1 VRIPALLLLLV
12 SAVPVDAQQP
22 LVVGGRVVATGDNV
36 PLRRARIA
44 VLVDGRTLAA
54 VFADEE
60 GRFDV
65 TVPTSVY
72 TLRITKSGYA
82 PLDIPGS
89 AQTRGAI
96 AASLARAA
104 VITGR
109 VVDAAGQPAVGVSVR
124 VRRLGTA
131 AGTTAAEFHADTDD
145 RGEYRVGHLAAGRY
159 SVHSYQAGDPSMS
172 FDDMPPEMAAV
183 MRAARQERM
192 RSAPPMS
199 ATATV
204 EIGAG
209 TEAEVTLVQNQPA
222 VALPYAEVGGVVTG
236 TLVDEFGEPAEDVTL
251 RLWQTRFLDGRL
263 VLAPAGQSRRADD
276 AGRYRLFHV
285 PAGRYLLVVTPDPEP
300 LAGTVEPAP
309 FLPVYFPGRLE
320 VATASEVLVNRAQ
333 ESASVDMVVQRARG
347 ARVHGTALD
356 SAGNPLRGNVMLVP
370 GQYSNAASPTAP
382 SYRGNGLSLA
392 PLTTMPSA
400 DGAFEVRNVPP
411 GVYALQAVATI
422 AESSVATFT
431 INGVQ
436 RSGRKELIEDMAAML
451 RRITFIEGITEF
463 ALLRLTVNDQ
473 DIGPLA
479 LSTVPT
485 STISGRITIDGPG
498 RLITPVDF
506 GLAVS
511 NVDPDE
517 VPAVMMRRDVDI
529 ARDGTFRIT
538 GLTGRSRIVL
548 TRAPAGW
555 WLKSADI
562 RGFNAATEPVDFG
575 SPDDSR
581 DDVTIVLADSG
592 ATLQGKVTG
601 GANPQESSIVVF
613 ATDRALRMSG
623 SRYVRTTV
631 PDPEGRFSLNSFP
644 PGQYFAIAV
653 EAEDGDVAG
662 DWESP
667 ERLDALARLAERVTL
682 AEWENRLLDLRVM
695 RIVR

>member
-1 VRIPALLLLLV
+1 
-12 SAVPVDAQQP
+12 
-22 LVVGGRVVATGDNV
+22 
-36 PLRRARIA
+36 
-44 VLVDGRTLAA
+44 
-54 VFADEE
+54 
-60 GRFDV
+60 
-65 TVPTSVY
+65 
-72 TLRITKSGYA
+72 
-82 PLDIPGS
+82 
-89 AQTRGAI
+89 
-96 AASLARAA
+96 
-104 VITGR
+104 
-109 VVDAAGQPAVGVSVR
+109 
-124 VRRLGTA
+124 
-131 AGTTAAEFHADTDD
+131 
-145 RGEYRVGHLAAGRY
+145 
-159 SVHSYQAGDPSMS
+159 
-172 FDDMPPEMAAV
+172 
-183 MRAARQERM
+183 
-192 RSAPPMS
+192 
-199 ATATV
+199 
-204 EIGAG
+204 
-209 TEAEVTLVQNQPA
+209 
-222 VALPYAEVGGVVTG
+222 
-236 TLVDEFGEPAEDVTL
+236 
-251 RLWQTRFLDGRL
+251 
-263 VLAPAGQSRRADD
+263 
-276 AGRYRLFHV
+276 
-285 PAGRYLLVVTPDPEP
+285 
-300 LAGTVEPAP
+300 
-309 FLPVYFPGRLE
+309 
-320 VATASEVLVNRAQ
+320 
-333 ESASVDMVVQRARG
+333 
-347 ARVHGTALD
+347 
-356 SAGNPLRGNVMLVP
+356 
-370 GQYSNAASPTAP
+370 
-382 SYRGNGLSLA
+382 
-392 PLTTMPSA
+392 MPSA

-411 GVYALQAVATI
+411 GVYALQTAATI
-422 AESSVATFT
+422 FESSLATFT
-431 INGVQ
+431 VNRVQ
-436 RSGRKELIEDMAAML
+436 HSAVNQY
-451 RRITFIEGITEF
+451 IEGITEF

-498 RLITPVDF
+498 QLITPVDF

-529 ARDGTFRIT
+529 AGDGTFRIT

-653 EAEDGDVAG
+653 EAEDGDAAG